1 MSSGTINPS
10 AIKPLTQS
18 RSTSMTEVAGEKVS
32 ELCESLCRIKRWTLR
47 ELGPAAADWCGAYT
61 QVRLAIR
68 RRELEADNVYAAFQV

>member
-1 MSSGTINPS
+1 MSSSSINPP

-32 ELCESLCRIKRWTLR
+32 ELCESLCRIERWTLR
-47 ELGPAAADWCGAYT
+47 GLGPAVADWCGAYT

-68 RRELEADNVYAAFQV
+68 RRELEADSVYPAFQV